1 MYVSF
6 FSWLSKPFAGQKTG
20 DPYAPSNQ
28 AGWREGFLVKGTGE
42 LSGLLRYLSGY
53 FEKVAKIKTAI
64 SGGF

>member
-6 FSWLSKPFAGQKTG
+6 FSWLGKPFAGRKTG

-28 AGWREGFLVKGTGE
+28 AGWREGFLYKGSGE

-53 FEKVAKIKTAI
+53 LKIVRKQEI
-64 SGGF
+64 PYF

>member
-6 FSWLSKPFAGQKTG
+6 FSWLEPSAKQKAG

-42 LSGLLRYLSGY
+42 MSGLLRYLSGY
-53 FEKVAKIKTAI
+53 FEKVAK
-64 SGGF
+64 

>member
-20 DPYAPSNQ
+20 DPYAPGNQ

-42 LSGLLRYLSGY
+42 MSGLLRYLSGY
-53 FEKVAKIKTAI
+53 FEKVAK
-64 SGGF
+64 